1 MKKENQTK
9 VIIFGVFAIVGVLV
23 YALFFRPQSAIV
35 DNPNP
40 AIGTGTASQ
49 CAINPSIVSAFTDT
63 LSPGTAVTVT
73 NYYRSNGVYT
83 GTTAPT
89 YQGTADVLAT
99 AAGYVN
105 TIVSGVPINCG
116 ANQLTGSM
124 FSLANASLT
133 YYSDNGLLSLNS
145 VTQNE
150 TVKAA
155 GTAYNWKLHLQGVDK
170 KSTGKMLLIV
180 ELSVPAN
187 VSSVTLSGGQ
197 VVAVPNGYTRQAT
210 NGYAAAFLIPAVTGT
225 VPVDYYLTA
234 QAASSKVIQ
243 GTVYTSIFNVQ
254 PFVETDGTFSDVG
267 NAWDSLNTAKS
278 ATSQTKNFIIV

>member
-9 VIIFGVFAIVGVLV
+9 VIIFGVFTIIGVLV
-23 YALFFRPQSAIV
+23 YALFLRPQSAVV
-35 DNPNP
+35 DNAVLGVP
-40 AIGTGTASQ
+40 GTATQ
-49 CAINPSIVSAFTDT
+49 CAINPSIVSAFTDA
-63 LSPGTAVTVT
+63 LNSGTAVTVT
-73 NYYRSNGVYT
+73 NYYRANGVYT

-89 YQGTADVLAT
+89 YQGSADVLAT
-99 AAGYVN
+99 SAGYIS

-116 ANQLTGSM
+116 ANQLTGTM

-133 YYSDNGLLSLNS
+133 YYSDNGLTALVQS
-145 VTQNE
+145 TANE

-155 GTAYNWKLHLQGVDK
+155 GTAYNWKLHFQGTDK

-197 VVAVPNGYTRQAT
+197 VVPVPNGYTRQAT
-210 NGYAAAFLIPAVTGT
+210 NGYAVAFLLPAISNT

-234 QAASSKVIQ
+234 QSASGKVITGQ
-243 GTVYTSIFNVQ
+243 VYTSIFNVQ

-267 NAWDSLNTAKS
+267 NAWDSLNVAKY
-278 ATSQTKNFIIV
+278 ATSQTKNFIIA